1 MFSEEHCD
9 YILLRMAEGF
19 PLVSQFLALG
29 FVELPSPPPPPQHK
43 ISAVCHPGGCQKQH
57 DPELGPAE

>member
-9 YILLRMAEGF
+9 YFLLRMAEGF
-19 PLVSQFLALG
+19 PLVPQFLALG

-43 ISAVCHPGGCQKQH
+43 ISAVCHP
-57 DPELGPAE
+57 